1 MLKDFLY
8 QLLLMDINLTA
19 SKENCYCYLWNLGM
33 EIIIFADIAKA
44 DYQKSRNIIESL
56 IPLHLEQSLEENIT
70 SIEEN
75 KQSWKIISRKKTC
88 NVIKE
93 GFNVW

>member
-19 SKENCYCYLWNLGM
+19 SKENCCRYLWNLGM

-56 IPLHLEQSLEENIT
+56 IPLHLEQSTEYNINREE
-70 SIEEN
+70 
-75 KQSWKIISRKKTC
+75 
-88 NVIKE
+88 
-93 GFNVW
+93 